1 LTPEEERPKVGIVHK
16 LLLAKGAR
24 GELVRRAQVKL
35 RQAGTAVGTADGD
48 YGDITARAVAA
59 FRRRNGLGKA
69 DQIDAPTW
77 EALVGRPIPSVRDRA
92 LQVTAAFEGHG
103 FTLVQG
109 NYDGAWLTWG
119 VIGFT
124 LKHGELPLIV
134 LEAHRRN
141 PRLVSQAF
149 GAKAEALLAV
159 MRGPKQ
165 GQLAWANSI
174 SLGASKA
181 RVAEPW
187 RTSFRKFGELPAVQ
201 KVQLERVDVRFAK
214 ARETARSLGLK
225 TELGL
230 ALCFDVVVQNGSV
243 KDGARA
249 QIERE
254 LEAHPIHKERELR
267 VIVAHAV
274 ADHSKPQYRL
284 DVLSRKHALATGAGA
299 VHGRM
304 YVLRNWGLDA
314 SRAR

>member
-1 LTPEEERPKVGIVHK
+1 MEAVPKI
-16 LLLAKGAR
+16 LLARGAR

-35 RQAGTAVGTADGD
+35 VAAGAAPKGVDGD
-48 YGDITARAVAA
+48 FGARTARAVAA
-59 FRRRNGLGKA
+59 FRRRNGLGRA
-69 DQIDAPTW
+69 DHIDVPTW
-77 EALVGRPIPSVRDRA
+77 EKLVGRPIPSVRDRA

-141 PRLVSQAF
+141 PQLLTKAF
-149 GAKAEALLAV
+149 GAKAGELLAV
-159 MRGPKQ
+159 MRAGKERR
-165 GQLAWANSI
+165 LAWANSI

-187 RTSFRKFGELPAVQ
+187 KTGFRTFGELAAVQ
-201 KVQLERVDVRFAK
+201 KIQLERVDVRFAA

-230 ALCFDVVVQNGSV
+230 ALCFDIVVQNGSV
-243 KDGARA
+243 KDSARA
-249 QIERE
+249 RIERE

-267 VIVAHAV
+267 VIVANAV
-274 ADHSKPQYRL
+274 AEASKPAYVE
-284 DVLSRKHALATGAGA
+284 DVRSRKLTLATGAGR
-299 VHGRM
+299 VHGAT

>member
-1 LTPEEERPKVGIVHK
+1 V
-16 LLLAKGAR
+16 AS
-24 GELVRRAQVKL
+24 
-35 RQAGTAVGTADGD
+35 ADGD
-48 YGDITARAVAA
+48 YGDRTARAVAA
-59 FRRRNGLGKA
+59 FRRSNALGRA
-69 DQIDAPTW
+69 DQVDAPTW
-77 EALVGRPIPSVRDRA
+77 EALLGRPLPSVRERA

-124 LKHGELPLIV
+124 LKHGELSQIV

-141 PRLVSQAF
+141 PRLVRQAF
-149 GAKAEALLAV
+149 GAKTDELLAV
-159 MRGPKQ
+159 MRGAKTR
-165 GQLAWANSI
+165 QLAWANSI

-181 RVAEPW
+181 KVAEPW
-187 RTSFRKFGELPAVQ
+187 KTAFRKFGELPAVQ
-201 KVQLERVDVRFAK
+201 KIQLERIDARFGK
-214 ARETARSLGLK
+214 AREIARSLGLK

-230 ALCFDVVVQNGSV
+230 ALSFDVVVQNGSV
-243 KDGARA
+243 SDAARA

-254 LEAHPIHKERELR
+254 VGAQPIHKERELR

-274 ADHSKPQYRL
+274 ADHSNPKYRL
-284 DVLSRKHALATGAGA
+284 DVLSRKRALATGAGE

>member
-1 LTPEEERPKVGIVHK
+1 VAKVI
-16 LLLAKGAR
+16 LAKGAR

-35 RQAGTAVGTADGD
+35 AQAGTAVGAADGD
-48 YGDITARAVAA
+48 FGDHTARAAAA
-59 FRRRNGLGKA
+59 FRRRNALGTA

-77 EALVGRPIPSVRDRA
+77 QALVGRPLPSVRDRA

-109 NYDGAWLTWG
+109 NFDGAGLTWG

-134 LEAHRRN
+134 LEAN
-141 PRLVSQAF
+141 RLHPQLVRQAF
-149 GAKAEALLAV
+149 GAKTDELLAV
-159 MRGPKQ
+159 MRAGLPRR
-165 GQLAWANSI
+165 LAWADSI

-187 RTSFRKFGELPAVQ
+187 KSSFRKLGELPAVQ
-201 KVQLERVDVRFAK
+201 KLQLARVDVRFAK
-214 ARETARSLGLK
+214 AREIARSLGLN

-230 ALCFDVVVQNGSV
+230 ALCFDIVVQNGGV
-243 KDGARA
+243 KDAVRARIA
-249 QIERE
+249 RDVA
-254 LEAHPIHKERELR
+254 AHPIHKERELR
-267 VIVAHAV
+267 TIVANAV
-274 ADHSKPQYRL
+274 ADHSRPPYRE
-284 DVLSRKHALATGAGA
+284 DVRSRKLALATGAGR
-299 VHGRM
+299 VHGAT